1 MNKAEKET
9 YREKYNRI
17 RKELIEELRPLAEI
31 KSQLLT
37 DIEIANRKDLANPT
51 QLPIPALQSLRKQQ
65 LADVDERMKAIRDQV
80 KPDLLVLKRA
90 IEDSEELG
98 ILITEATAEFMLQRE
113 YSAKGRVF
121 RPEAIEQADERE
133 ES

>member
-51 QLPIPALQSLRKQQ
+51 QLPIPALQSLRKVRAHSEVYA
-65 LADVDERMKAIRDQV
+65 LANFFA
-80 KPDLLVLKRA
+80 RA
-90 IEDSEELG
+90 G
-98 ILITEATAEFMLQRE
+98 IVNPSRSSISCR
-113 YSAKGRVF
+113 RVGS
-121 RPEAIEQADERE
+121 RSRI
-133 ES
+133 